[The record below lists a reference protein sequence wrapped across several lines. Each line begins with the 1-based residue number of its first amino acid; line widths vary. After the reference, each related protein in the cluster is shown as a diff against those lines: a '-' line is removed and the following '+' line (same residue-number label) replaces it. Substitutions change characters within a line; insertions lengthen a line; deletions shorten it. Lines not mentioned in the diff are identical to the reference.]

1 MVDRYCVGMQA
12 YSALDYSA
20 YKENKLVN
28 QPTHRYTRRR
38 LHMCCGYPNYLDEDG
53 YKKANPE
60 TYFRL
65 VEQLINS
72 MIQQVSIEDAHRHND
87 LTLFDHFTKT
97 SIILGSFAIADGR
110 VESVEEIRKRLQA
123 ALEHIDIERL
133 IAAPDC
139 GLGFLG
145 RNLAMRKLKYMCQ
158 VAKTL

>member
-72 MIQQVSIEDAHRHND
+72 MIQQVSIEDAHRD
-87 LTLFDHFTKT
+87 T
-97 SIILGSFAIADGR
+97 ILPRRSQWPRRRSPRPSRYWTRSF
-110 VESVEEIRKRLQA
+110 
-123 ALEHIDIERL
+123 H
-133 IAAPDC
+133 
-139 GLGFLG
+139 
-145 RNLAMRKLKYMCQ
+145 
-158 VAKTL
+158 